1 MKKCLHRRQK
11 QNRLIEVWEDTES
24 RWITIDSEHMQSNI
38 NLMHPHKLLLP
49 YLHPM
54 MSSLNLSQNKINHIL
69 IVGLGGGAMIHYLN
83 KFYPTCKIT
92 VIEID
97 ADVIRLSQDF
107 FGIAP
112 TRDRIKIIH
121 GDAFSV
127 IHKTRNKFDIILVD
141 LTIID
146 INKQIS
152 LHMPCLKVLKSGGIC
167 AINTACFNRND
178 ARISLTS
185 FIETFG
191 NQAISIPVKNTQ
203 NLISIGWINADK
215 KIDIDRLLIEG
226 HIFLEKHTNHQ
237 YGLIANHFYSDRA
250 TK

>member
-54 MSSLNLSQNKINHIL
+54 LSSLKLSQNKISHIL

-83 KFYPTCKIT
+83 KFYPTCEIT

-97 ADVIRLSQDF
+97 TDVISLSQDF
-107 FGIAP
+107 FGIS
-112 TRDRIKIIH
+112 TKNNRIKIIH
-121 GDAFSV
+121 GDAFS
-127 IHKTRNKFDIILVD
+127 IPYQTQDRFDIIFVD

-146 INKQIS
+146 VKKHIN
-152 LHMPCLKVLKSGGIC
+152 LHMPCLQALKAGGIC
-167 AINTACFNRND
+167 AINTACFNKND
-178 ARISLTS
+178 AKIALTS
-185 FIETFG
+185 FAKTFK
-191 NQAISIPVKNTQ
+191 NKAISIPVKNTQ
-203 NLISIGWINADK
+203 NLISIGWVNSK
-215 KIDIDRLLIEG
+215 KQVDIDKLIEEG
-226 HIFLEKHTNHQ
+226 HISLEEHESNT
-237 YGLIANHFYSDRA
+237 YGLIASRFY
-250 TK
+250 